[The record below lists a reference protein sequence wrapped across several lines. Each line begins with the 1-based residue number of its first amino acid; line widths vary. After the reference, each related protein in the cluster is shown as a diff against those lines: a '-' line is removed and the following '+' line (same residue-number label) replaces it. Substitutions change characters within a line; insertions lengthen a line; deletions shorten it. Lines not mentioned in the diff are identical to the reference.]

1 MSEHA
6 DIEIL
11 DVTDESVFDRLPPCV
26 DPRFDHRSCDY
37 WENEIRGS
45 KDARPG
51 WWQPAAPR
59 PKPKPRPVSDNP
71 FAPASSNEPAFN
83 PFDSDPSASEPS
95 FNPLAPQAD
104 EDPGALE
111 PEAPAKLRLLGRGRG
126 VFGTYAK
133 VLMLDG
139 EPAVYIQFGP
149 LTAYPRAQQV
159 RELYPALP
167 SAPLPAVITCVA
179 TAGPARGRGL
189 ARTIVDE
196 VAADLASRGFAA
208 VEAYPD
214 LTLAP
219 DEASAASPAFW
230 EACGFE
236 LAAPDE
242 RYPVMRRE
250 FK

>member
-1 MSEHA
+1 MSDHA

-51 WWQPAAPR
+51 WWQAATPR

-71 FAPASSNEPAFN
+71 FAPASSNKPAFNPFDPDPSASEPAFN
-83 PFDSDPSASEPS
+83 PF
-95 FNPLAPQAD
+95 APQAD

-111 PEAPAKLRLLGRGRG
+111 PEAPAKLRLLDRGRG

-133 VLMLDG
+133 VLLLDG

-179 TAGPARGRGL
+179 TAGTARGRGL
-189 ARTIVDE
+189 SRVIVDD
-196 VAADLASRGFAA
+196 VASDLASRGFAA

-219 DEASAASPAFW
+219 DEASAARPAFW

-250 FK
+250 FV